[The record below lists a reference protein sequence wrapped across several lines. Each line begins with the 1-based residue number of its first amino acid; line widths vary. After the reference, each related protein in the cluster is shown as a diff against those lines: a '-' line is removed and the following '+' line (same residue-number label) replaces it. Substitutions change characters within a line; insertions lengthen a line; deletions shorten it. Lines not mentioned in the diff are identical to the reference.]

1 MEKWVQTDKEIN
13 TMMAWPYHEMEKK
26 CAPDSRLDIVCGSE
40 GSCKS
45 VYKAHESNHVLVK
58 RTHT

>member
-26 CAPDSRLDIVCGSE
+26 NARLIQDWILCAEV
-40 GSCKS
+40 
-45 VYKAHESNHVLVK
+45 KAHAKVFTRLMSQIMYW
-58 RTHT
+58 